1 MNKNALTRDLP
12 ALTLM
17 DYGRPIKPFSLKLQ
31 TFGFGQTDWADKVW
45 GIWGIF
51 GRFIITH
58 FCTVSLLFIF
68 TINQP
73 LFL

>member
-51 GRFIITH
+51 GRFISTH
-58 FCTVSLLFIF
+58 FFGNVNHLFSN
-68 TINQP
+68 NQP

>member
-1 MNKNALTRDLP
+1 MNKNALIRDLP

-17 DYGRPIKPFSLKLQ
+17 DYGRPIKPFSLKSQ
-31 TFGFGQTDWADKVW
+31 TFGFGQTIWADEVW

-51 GRFIITH
+51 GRFISTQ
-58 FCTVSLLFIF
+58 FFGNVNLLFS
-68 TINQP
+68 INQL